1 MNWKM
6 NTAILI
12 GRDHEL
18 SARNRQ
24 DFLLT
29 HRTETR
35 VCGIVCD
42 GCGESSYS
50 ELGAML
56 LSNFMLG
63 RLKTIDIWDSPH
75 SIKMILETAHYNF
88 IEILTSI
95 MRVEKENLPQFIQD
109 YLLAT
114 LLFVVIEKDRTIVG
128 QCGDGVIIRNRVPEI
143 IDQDGKPSYMAYE
156 NVPREMLKCE
166 PSKLDYIK
174 ITEVQDCDSLVIAS
188 DGLTPI
194 IGTDKETEL
203 YGTTKRQLQRKF
215 NVWQMRDKIF
225 SDDVACI
232 VFEKDS
238 PK

>member
-1 MNWKM
+1 MTWKI
-6 NTAILI
+6 NTAMHI

-18 SARNRQ
+18 SMRNRQ

-35 VCGIVCD
+35 ICGIVCD
-42 GCGESSYS
+42 GCSESTYS

-56 LSNFMLG
+56 LGNFILS
-63 RLKTIDIWDSPH
+63 RLKTMDIWDSPY

-88 IEILTSI
+88 IDLLNSLLRIE
-95 MRVEKENLPQFIQD
+95 VADKPQFIQD

-114 LLFVVIEKDRTIVG
+114 LLFVVIEKDRIITG
-128 QCGDGVIIRNRVPEI
+128 QCGDGVIIKNRIPEV

-174 ITEVQDCDSLVIAS
+174 ITEVQDCDSIVIAS

-194 IGTDKETEL
+194 IGTDKEVEL
-203 YGTTKRQLQRKF
+203 YGNIKRQLQRKF
-215 NVWQMRDKIF
+215 NVWQMRDRVF
-225 SDDVACI
+225 SDDVSCI
-232 VFEKDS
+232 VFEKE